1 MSTREVI
8 FKMLEEKTK
17 DELKLYQEKKL
28 DGISEIKK
36 EKNELIR
43 KLKKAQL
50 YQEMKNAHKTDKLK
64 SELIEQFKETL
75 QAPEIGIEEILG

>member
-64 SELIEQFKETL
+64 FLYD
-75 QAPEIGIEEILG
+75 

>member
-43 KLKKAQL
+43 KLKRPC
-50 YQEMKNAHKTDKLK
+50 KLQRLVSK
-64 SELIEQFKETL
+64 RFWVEHTSFMFMSC
-75 QAPEIGIEEILG
+75 